1 MLVIAFATGTANNK
15 AALTGTKRGEEG
27 LVLGLIDTS
36 RQIGGPIALTIL
48 WTIANFAPS
57 NRSVDTISSDNGNGR
72 VGLGAALLTGIGIIF
87 AAWTRK
93 SSSNL
98 RSAREV

>member
-57 NRSVDTISSDNGNGR
+57 NRSVDTISSDNGNGIWLR
-72 VGLGAALLTGIGIIF
+72 IIGSSAAHWDRDYLCGLDKKVVF
-87 AAWTRK
+87 KPKKR
-93 SSSNL
+93 
-98 RSAREV
+98 